1 MTLASPVFL
10 AFLLAALLLYRGAA
24 RLGRAGIASMAL
36 ASLVFYATWNP
47 LLCLPLLGTATWDY
61 LVCRSLGRVQRAG
74 PRRALVALGLTL
86 DLSVL
91 GFFKYF
97 DFFAKPALDLW
108 RAAGWGSYEV
118 LIQAGTAVGLS
129 FYTFQSVS
137 CVLDVYR
144 REQEP
149 PRSWLEYLTFVSFF
163 PTLLAGPITRAETL
177 LPQLRLGPKTLDG
190 EACGKALFLITL
202 GFFKKLVLA
211 DTIALQLTGRVFE
224 LPGMYSSLEVLA
236 GIYGYAAQI
245 YCDFSG
251 YSDIAI
257 GSALLLGISLK
268 DNFDSPYRS
277 ADLSEFWRRWHISLS
292 TWLRDYIFFSLPGK
306 RPGTPWPY
314 LNLVVTFTL
323 GGLWHG
329 ASWTYVLWGLSHGLG
344 LALMRLLQGRRR
356 GRPAARPVWR
366 QACGVFLTF
375 HFVAFT
381 WLLFRCA
388 SLEQAGEVLR
398 RLAALST
405 TTANLP
411 AAALLATAAALAAQ
425 WVPQGTYTRAQRLF
439 VALPAP
445 AQVALILGAAI
456 ALHAAGT
463 ASVSPFIY
471 LQY

>member
-10 AFLLAALLLYRGAA
+10 AFLLAVLLIYRGAS
-24 RLGRAGIASMAL
+24 RFGRTGLFAITL
-36 ASLVFYATWNP
+36 ASLAFYATWNP
-47 LLCLPLLGTATWDY
+47 LLCLPLLATATWDY
-61 LVCRSLGRVQRAG
+61 LMCRALGRTERAG
-74 PRRALVALGLTL
+74 VRRALVTASLAL

-97 DFFAKPALDLW
+97 NFFAEPALDLW
-108 RAAGWGSYEV
+108 RAGGGQSYEI
-118 LIQAGTAVGLS
+118 LFRAGMAVGLS
-129 FYTFQSVS
+129 FYTFQSLS

-144 REQEP
+144 KDQEP
-149 PRSWLEYLTFVSFF
+149 PRSWLEYLAFVSFF

-177 LPQLRLGPKTLDG
+177 LPQFRMGAKPLDG
-190 EACGKALFLITL
+190 ETCGKALFLITL

-292 TWLRDYIFFSLPGK
+292 TWLRDYLFFSLPGK

-314 LNLVVTFTL
+314 LNIAVTFTL

-329 ASWTYVLWGLSHGLG
+329 ASWTYVLWGLAHGLG
-344 LALMRLLQGRRR
+344 LAFMRLLQMRRR
-356 GRPAARPVWR
+356 GRPAVRPAWR
-366 QACGVFLTF
+366 TVLGVFLTF

-381 WLLFRCA
+381 WLFFRCA
-388 SLEQAGEVLR
+388 NLEQVGEVLR
-398 RLAALST
+398 RLGALTT

-411 AAALLATAAALAAQ
+411 TAALLAAGAAILAQ
-425 WVPQGTYTRAQRLF
+425 WAPKELYGRSLRSF

-445 AQVALILGAAI
+445 GQAALILGAALAI
-456 ALHAAGT
+456 HAAGT

-471 LQY
+471 FQY